1 MWFSLAL
8 WFHGSH
14 LISCLFWGL
23 LSKTSSNI
31 FEPRLSSCHTAAGG
45 LDESFSAHIFWEE
58 RVVGWDWLLPGW
70 MCALSGLW
78 IYYYCWKPLSLCWA
92 ESFSWR
98 IVLTLDRDVLSLA
111 TLETAFCLGE
121 SIWLSFSR
129 VVHYWESNNSLIF
142 IDNQKGMTS
151 YWILFLFSSCLS
163 ASS

>member
-23 LSKTSSNI
+23 LSKTSSNV

-78 IYYYCWKPLSLCWA
+78 IYSYCWKPLSLCWSEWQGCPVSCRPA
-92 ESFSWR
+92 DCLLSRRLHLVVCSFQSSSR
-98 IVLTLDRDVLSLA
+98 I
-111 TLETAFCLGE
+111 
-121 SIWLSFSR
+121 
-129 VVHYWESNNSLIF
+129 VHYWESNNSLIF
-142 IDNQKGMTS
+142 INNQKGVMS
-151 YWILFLFSSCLS
+151 CCILFLFSSCFPD
-163 ASS
+163 SS